1 MPLIYVK
8 NMVCPRCIASVSKTL
23 DTLGLSYS
31 SVDLGKIR
39 LDSSPNNQQKI
50 ALAESLQ
57 ADGFELLEDGKS
69 SLISQIK
76 SILIEQIQHSTNDLS
91 QNYSSFIS
99 EKLNHEYTYL
109 SKLFSQV
116 EGITIEKYITKVKI
130 ERVKEL
136 IFYNEKSLSEIADL
150 LNYSSVAYLSSQF
163 KKETGMTP
171 TDFKNQVNRN
181 RKSLDKI

>member
-8 NMVCPRCIASVSKTL
+8 NMVCPRCISSVTEIL
-23 DTLGLSYS
+23 EQLGLSYS
-31 SVDLGKIR
+31 SVDLGKIM
-39 LDSSPNNQQKI
+39 LTTPLTTTQSKQLAI
-50 ALAESLQ
+50 ALK
-57 ADGFELLEDGKS
+57 DRGFELLEDGKS

-76 SILIEQIQHSTNDLS
+76 SILIERIQHSDGNRS
-91 QNYSSFIS
+91 ENYSSFIS
-99 EKLNHEYTYL
+99 ERLNHEYTYL

-116 EGITIEKYITKVKI
+116 EGITIEKFITKVKI

-136 IFYNEKSLSEIADL
+136 IIYNEKSLSEIADL

-171 TDFKNQVNRN
+171 SAFKKYGKESRLG
-181 RKSLDKI
+181 LDKI

>member
-1 MPLIYVK
+1 
-8 NMVCPRCIASVSKTL
+8 MVCPRCIASVSNTL
-23 DTLGLSYS
+23 DDLALSYS
-31 SVDLGKIR
+31 SVDLGKIM
-39 LDSSPNNQQKI
+39 LDSSPNSQQKKE
-50 ALAESLQ
+50 LAESLQ
-57 ADGFELLEDGKS
+57 ANGFELLEDGKS

-76 SILIEQIQHSTNDLS
+76 SILIEQIHHSTGDLS

-116 EGITIEKYITKVKI
+116 EGITIEKYITKIKI

-136 IFYNEKSLSEIADL
+136 IIYNEKSLSEIADQ

-171 TDFKNQVNRN
+171 TDFKNQVNTN
-181 RKSLDKI
+181 RKSLDRI